1 MIRRIPLAFYFS
13 SALLYTQAGILPKS
27 DSQPKPPSR
36 LSPGTAV
43 SYYVSG
49 ISSILFLS
57 GSQSS

>member
-43 SYYVSG
+43 SCLRNWDQQQL
-49 ISSILFLS
+49 IAIRLAL
-57 GSQSS
+57 